1 MSVGGERLSMSQR
14 ERDECMSGLWCAL
27 GYFGQGY
34 VILLSKR
41 LECILMNDTP

>member
-27 GYFGQGY
+27 GYFGQGD
-34 VILLSKR
+34 VIPLSKR
-41 LECILMNDTP
+41 LECSLMNDTP